1 MTNPTS
7 PEFTPFD
14 RIRDLSSISSDIPRL
29 LQSAGL
35 AVSALTNRPLPD
47 PSDADQDLPKHILD
61 AFDEPPGAPSPS
73 DSPSLSA
80 HKEAFRDA
88 SASYYTLLQS
98 VSARLRRQVYA
109 LEEAGLISE
118 SADRYSEAASSSASA
133 IAGAGG
139 AAQAA
144 GMQDDG
150 KQTARVSAG
159 IVGQPAQD
167 VGREA
172 PVTNGG
178 LGNLDVGWLNSRG
191 EGVERGK
198 EGELMEEAR
207 RLLEKVVVRMEGR
220 EAEEGSAMEGVEQA

>member
-1 MTNPTS
+1 MTDPGSSDLTRF
-7 PEFTPFD
+7 E

-47 PSDADQDLPKHILD
+47 SSDPDQQLPKHILN
-61 AFDEPPGAPSPS
+61 AFDKPPGASSPS

-98 VSARLRRQVYA
+98 VSARLRRQAWA

-118 SADRYSEAASSSASA
+118 SADKYSEAASSLASG

-139 AAQAA
+139 AAQAL

-207 RLLEKVVVRMEGR
+207 SLLEKVVARMEGR
-220 EAEEGSAMEGVEQA
+220 EVVEGNAMEGVEQA